1 MAYVVYEPNTP
12 QEHAQLAH
20 GSGARVQDHEPRNQP
35 AIPDDSIETIGTG
48 HGCCRADAET
58 VSRTAVEQATTRKR
72 VIGG

>member
-1 MAYVVYEPNTP
+1 MANEVYEPNTP

-20 GSGARVQDHEPRNQP
+20 GSGALVQDHDQDTNQP
-35 AIPDDSIETIGTG
+35 ASPDDSIETIST
-48 HGCCRADAET
+48 GCCRADAET